1 LEADL
6 ERAGGAATMTV
17 QPKPDAEEV
26 CRSLRDFQRA
36 TVDYAYR
43 RLYLDPDRIDR
54 FLVADEVGLGK
65 TWVAKG
71 VIAQAVAHL
80 WDKKRRIDV
89 LYICSNAEIA
99 HQNINRLNLGESKEQ
114 AFASRLTLLPLHLR
128 DLNQRKVN
136 FISFTPGTSLD
147 FGTSSGARRERAV
160 LYWLL
165 SDIWGTRGT
174 AAKNLLQANA
184 GMQSWRNLLD
194 DVKAEVDE
202 QGGFEP
208 AVVTRLKEA
217 LAADPSLAADFEEQS
232 QFFGRARKRL
242 APYEQRHARNQLI
255 ARLRRA
261 LARSCLAV
269 FDPDLII
276 LDEFQRFRNLLQTGD
291 EKDEAAQLAQQLF
304 ESAGSKILLLSATP
318 YKMYTISG
326 ETDGDDHY
334 RDFLE
339 TSRFLLANNPEAVN
353 QLEQGLVTY
362 RKGLCGQEIGIPVEG
377 ALHAVEQCLRK
388 VMCRTERLAA
398 TADRNGMLKEVQAP
412 LVPMVPED
420 FLEYRLLSKLAR
432 QVEAD
437 DPIELW
443 KSSPY
448 LINIMEDTYRLKSL
462 LHAAID
468 NQNQPVL
475 AALRDL
481 MPWQLPAE
489 AMEAYQ
495 PIDPKNPR
503 LRSLIDELARSQIW
517 KLLWLPA
524 DLPYY
529 EAQGAFAGTEDNPHT
544 KQLIFSSWKV
554 VPRSIAMLVSYSMER
569 LMVLEGDSEPSYG
582 ELRERHRPLLRW
594 SEEDGR
600 LGGMPLLALFYP
612 CVTLAKLIDPLAHAQ
627 AKKVRLT
634 RADLEQR
641 VAKEVFELLSPVI
654 RGYENKGARPDQRWY
669 WAAPL
674 LLDEEHAPSV
684 REWMTEESDEWSWGS
699 ADDDEQSL
707 FQKHIA
713 EASGILDRPKRL
725 GRPPEDLVD
734 VLTRISIGAPG
745 TVVLRSLLRHSASSE
760 DRAAWQCAA
769 STALGFRTLFNAPE
783 SMLLLR
789 GLFGRELPYWDQ
801 VLNYCCDGNLQ
812 AVIDEYLHILI
823 DLLSVEPSSAESLR
837 SLGDAIG
844 DTVSLHTTSLAYDIY
859 RSNSDGGVSAR
870 SQRVRCRFAQ
880 RFGESDSEDGSEKTR
895 EGVLRDA
902 FNSPFRPFVLASTS
916 IGQEGLDFHPYC
928 HALVHWNLPTNPVDL
943 EQREGRIHRF
953 KGHFIRKNLA
963 KAYGIEGTKGG
974 RDPWASI
981 FRTALDQRPD
991 GQNDMV
997 PFWIFG
1003 GPFKIERRLPILPL
1017 SRESTRLDD
1026 LKLSLALYRLT
1037 FGQPR
1042 QEELLE
1048 FLKRHAA
1055 EETEIAAALE
1065 QHIDLTP
1072 PAGL

>member
-1 LEADL
+1 VDADL
-6 ERAGGAATMTV
+6 ARAGGAATMTT

-43 RLYLDPDRIDR
+43 RLYLDPDRVDR

-80 WDKKRRIDV
+80 WDRKKRIDV

-99 HQNINRLNLGESKEQ
+99 RQNINRLNLGESKDH

-128 DLNQRKVN
+128 DLNERKVN

-165 SDIWGTRGT
+165 ADIWNFRGT

-184 GMQSWRNLLD
+184 GMESWRNLLD
-194 DVKAEVDE
+194 EVESEIGE

-208 AVVTRLKEA
+208 AVVQRFKEA
-217 LAADPSLAADFEEQS
+217 LIADPSLAADFEAQS
-232 QFFGRARKRL
+232 EFFGRARKRL
-242 APYEQRHARNQLI
+242 VPYEQRHARNQLI

-269 FDPDLII
+269 FEPDLII

-291 EKDEAAQLAQQLF
+291 TKDEAAQLAQRLF
-304 ESAGSKILLLSATP
+304 EPAGSKILLLSATP
-318 YKMYTISG
+318 YKMYTVSS

-339 TSRFLLANNPEAVN
+339 TSRFLLANKTEDVDR
-353 QLEQGLVTY
+353 LEKSLVTY
-362 RKGLCGQEIGIPVEG
+362 RKALCGQDIGVPVQD
-377 ALHAVEQCLRK
+377 ALQAIEQCLRK
-388 VMCRTERLAA
+388 VMCRTERLAS
-398 TADRNGMLKEVQAP
+398 TADRNGMLKEVQPP
-412 LVPMVPED
+412 LVPMLPED

-432 QVEAD
+432 QLDAD

-448 LINIMEDTYRLKSL
+448 LINIMEETYRLKSL
-462 LHAAID
+462 LRDAIEGQD
-468 NQNQPVL
+468 QPVL

-481 MPWQLPAE
+481 LPWQLPAK
-489 AMEAYQ
+489 AMEAYR

-503 LRSLIDELARSQIW
+503 LRTLINDLAESQLW

-524 DLPYY
+524 GLPYY
-529 EAQGAFAGTEDNPHT
+529 ETRGAFAGTEDHPHT

-554 VPRSIAMLVSYSMER
+554 VPRSIAMLVSYAMER
-569 LMVLEGDSEPSYG
+569 LMVLEGDAEPSHSDLP
-582 ELRERHRPLLRW
+582 EKHRPLLRW

-612 CVTLAKLIDPLAHAQ
+612 CMTLAKRIDPLVHAQ
-627 AKKVRLT
+627 ARDMRLT
-634 RADLEQR
+634 RAELDQH
-641 VAKEVFELLSPVI
+641 VAKELSDLLSPLV
-654 RGYENKGARPDQRWY
+654 RGYEDKSARPDQRWY

-674 LLDEEHAPSV
+674 LFDKQHAPSV
-684 REWMTEESDEWSWGS
+684 CDWMMEKSDEWSWAS
-699 ADDDEQSL
+699 PDDEEQTI

-713 EASGILDRPKRL
+713 EASDLLDRPNRL
-725 GRPPEDLVD
+725 GRPPDDLVD
-734 VLTRISIGAPG
+734 VLAKVAIGAPG
-745 TVVLRSLLRHSASSE
+745 TAILRALLRHGSE
-760 DRAAWQCAA
+760 ADERSAWQSAA
-769 STALGFRTLFNAPE
+769 SAALGFRTLFNVPE

-789 GLFGRELPYWDQ
+789 GLFGHELPYWDQ
-801 VLNYCCDGNLQ
+801 ALSYCCDGNLQ
-812 AVIDEYLHILI
+812 AVLDEYVHILI
-823 DLLSVEPSSAESLR
+823 DLLSVEPDSDEGLR
-837 SLGDAIG
+837 SLGEAIG
-844 DTVSLHTTSLAYDIY
+844 NAVSLKTTSLAYDHY
-859 RSNSDGGVSAR
+859 RPTSDGGVSIKPLR
-870 SQRVRCRFAQ
+870 TRCRFAQ

-902 FNSPFRPFVLASTS
+902 FNSPFRPFLLASTS

-943 EQREGRIHRF
+943 EQREGRVHRF

-963 KAYGIEGTKGG
+963 RAYGIAGTKGG
-974 RDPWASI
+974 RDPWGSL
-981 FRTALDQRPD
+981 FRTALHRRPD
-991 GQNDMV
+991 AQNDMV
-997 PFWIFG
+997 PFWIFD
-1003 GPFKIERRLPILPL
+1003 GPSKIERRLPMLPL
-1017 SRESTRLDD
+1017 SRETTRVDD
-1026 LKLSLALYRLT
+1026 LKQSLALYRLT

-1048 FLKRHAA
+1048 FLKRHAS
-1055 EETEIAAALE
+1055 EAADTAGILE
-1065 QHIDLTP
+1065 RHVDLRP
-1072 PAGL
+1072 PAAS

>member
-1 LEADL
+1 
-6 ERAGGAATMTV
+6 MTT
-17 QPKPDAEEV
+17 QAKPDAVQV

-36 TVDYAYR
+36 TVDYAFR
-43 RLYLDPDRIDR
+43 RLYLDPDRVDR

-71 VIAQAVAHL
+71 VIAHAVEHL
-80 WDKKRRIDV
+80 WEKKKRIDV

-99 HQNINRLNLGESKEQ
+99 RQNINRLNLGESKDQ
-114 AFASRLTLLPLHLR
+114 AFASRLTLLPLQLR

-136 FISFTPGTSLD
+136 FISFTPATSLD

-165 SDIWGTRGT
+165 SDIWGIRGT

-184 GMQSWRNLLD
+184 GMRSWRNLLD
-194 DVKAEVDE
+194 EVKSEINE

-208 AVVTRLKEA
+208 MVVRRFKEA
-217 LAADPSLAADFEEQS
+217 LVADPSLAADFEEQS

-242 APYEQRHARNQLI
+242 VPYQQRHARNQLI

-269 FDPDLII
+269 FEPDLII
-276 LDEFQRFRNLLQTGD
+276 LDEFQRFRNLLHTGD
-291 EKDEAAQLAQQLF
+291 EKDEAAQLAHQLF
-304 ESAGSKILLLSATP
+304 TSAGSKILLLSATP
-318 YKMYTISG
+318 YKMYTVSA
-326 ETDGDDHY
+326 ETEGDDHY

-339 TSRFLLANNPEAVN
+339 TSRFLLSKKPEDVN

-362 RKGLCGQEIGIPVEG
+362 RKGLCGQDIGIPLED
-377 ALHAVEQCLRK
+377 ALHAIETCLRK

-398 TADRNGMLKEVQAP
+398 TADRNGMLKEVRTP

-432 QVEAD
+432 QVDAD

-448 LINIMEDTYRLKSL
+448 LINIMEDSYRLKSL
-462 LHAAID
+462 LRSAID
-468 NQNQPVL
+468 NEEQPVL
-475 AALRDL
+475 TALRNL
-481 MPWQLPAE
+481 LPWQLPTK

-503 LRSLIDELARSQIW
+503 LRTLIDELTRSQLW

-524 DLPYY
+524 VLPYY
-529 EAQGAFAGTEDNPHT
+529 EAQGAFAGTEDSPHT

-554 VPRSIAMLVSYSMER
+554 VPRSIAMLVSYAMER
-569 LMVLEGDSEPSYG
+569 LMVFEGDAEPSYG

-594 SEEDGR
+594 SEESGR

-612 CVTLAKLIDPLAHAQ
+612 CITLARRIDPLAHAQ
-627 AKKVRLT
+627 AQHDRLT
-634 RADLEQR
+634 RVELEQR
-641 VAKEVFELLSPVI
+641 VSKEISELLSPII
-654 RGYENKGARPDQRWY
+654 RAHEDKSARPDQRWY

-674 LLDEEHAPSV
+674 LLDKKYASAV
-684 REWMTEESDEWSWGS
+684 REWMTEDSDEWSWGF
-699 ADDDEQSL
+699 AEDEDQSI

-713 EASGILDRPKRL
+713 EVARILDQPQRL
-725 GRPPEDLVD
+725 GRLPDDLTD
-734 VLTRISIGAPG
+734 ALTKISIGAPG
-745 TVVLRSLLRHSASSE
+745 TVVLRSLLRHCPSSA
-760 DRAAWQCAA
+760 DRAAWQSAA
-769 STALGFRTLFNAPE
+769 SAALGFRTLFNVPE
-783 SMLLLR
+783 SVLLLR
-789 GLFGRELPYWDQ
+789 GLFARQMPYWDQ

-812 AVIDEYLHILI
+812 AVIDEYVHVLI
-823 DLLSVEPSSAESLR
+823 DLLSVEPDSAEGLR

-844 DTVSLHTTSLAYDIY
+844 DAVSLHTTSLACDIY
-859 RSNSDGGVSAR
+859 RPSSNGGFSVR
-870 SQRVRCRFAQ
+870 MQRVRCRFAQ

-895 EGVLRDA
+895 EGALRDA

-943 EQREGRIHRF
+943 EQREGRVHRF

-963 KAYGIEGTKGG
+963 RAYGIEGTKGG
-974 RDPWASI
+974 RDPWAAI
-981 FRTALDQRPD
+981 FRTAVDRRTA
-991 GQNDMV
+991 QNDMV
-997 PFWIFG
+997 PFWIFD
-1003 GPFKIERRLPILPL
+1003 GPFKIERRLPMLPL

-1026 LKLSLALYRLT
+1026 LKQSLALYRLT

-1048 FLKRHAA
+1048 FLKRHSPEGA
-1055 EETEIAAALE
+1055 EAIAME
-1065 QHIDLTP
+1065 QHIDLRP
-1072 PAGL
+1072 PIT

>member
-1 LEADL
+1 MIL
-6 ERAGGAATMTV
+6 
-17 QPKPDAEEV
+17 QPEPDAEEV

-36 TVDYAYR
+36 TVDYVYR
-43 RLYLDPDRIDR
+43 RLYRDPDRVDR

-71 VIAQAVAHL
+71 VIAQAVSHL
-80 WDKKRRIDV
+80 WDKKKRIDV

-99 HQNINRLNLGESKEQ
+99 RQNINRLNLGESKKQ
-114 AFASRLTLLPLHLR
+114 AFASRLTLLPLQLR

-194 DVKAEVDE
+194 EVKSEIKE

-208 AVVTRLKEA
+208 AVVRRFKEA
-217 LAADPSLAADFEEQS
+217 LMADPSLAADFEEQS
-232 QFFGRARKRL
+232 QFFERARKRL
-242 APYEQRHARNQLI
+242 VPYEQRHARNQLI

-269 FDPDLII
+269 FEPDLII

-304 ESAGSKILLLSATP
+304 QSAGSKILLLSATP
-318 YKMYTISG
+318 YKMYTVSG

-339 TSRFLLANNPEAVN
+339 TSRFLLANDPEAVN
-353 QLEQGLVTY
+353 RLEQGLVTY
-362 RKGLCGQEIGIPVEG
+362 RRGLCGQDIGAPIES

-398 TADRNGMLKEVQAP
+398 TADRNGMLKELKPP

-420 FLEYRLLSKLAR
+420 FLEYRLLSNLAR

-448 LINIMEDTYRLKSL
+448 LINIMEDTYRLKTL
-462 LHAAID
+462 LHAAIE

-481 MPWQLPAE
+481 IPWQLPAK
-489 AMEAYQ
+489 AMDAYQ

-503 LRSLIDELARSQIW
+503 LRTLINDLAQSQLW
-517 KLLWLPA
+517 KLLWLPP

-529 EAQGAFAGTEDNPHT
+529 EAQGAFADTEDNPHT
-544 KQLIFSSWKV
+544 KQLIFSSWRV
-554 VPRSIAMLVSYSMER
+554 VPRSIAMLVSYAMER
-569 LMVLEGDSEPSYG
+569 LMVLEGDAEPSYA
-582 ELRERHRPLLRW
+582 ELREKHGPLLRW
-594 SEEDGR
+594 SEEEGR

-612 CVTLAKLIDPLAHAQ
+612 CMTLAKRIDPLAHAQ
-627 AKKVRLT
+627 AQRERLT
-634 RADLEQR
+634 RAELESR
-641 VAKEVFELLSPVI
+641 VKTEVSELLSPVV
-654 RGYENKGARPDQRWY
+654 RGYADKSARPDQRWY
-669 WAAPL
+669 WAAAL
-674 LLDEEHAPSV
+674 LLDQAHAASV
-684 REWMTEESDEWSWGS
+684 RDWMTEDSDEWSWGS
-699 ADDDEQSL
+699 PDDEEQSL
-707 FQKHIA
+707 FQKHVA
-713 EASGILDRPKRL
+713 EAAEILDRPQRL
-725 GRPPEDLVD
+725 GRPPDDLTE
-734 VLTRISIGAPG
+734 VLTKISLGAPG
-745 TVVLRSLLRHSASSE
+745 TVILRSLLRHSPASE
-760 DRAAWQCAA
+760 DRAAWQSAA
-769 STALGFRTLFNAPE
+769 SAAFGFRTLFNVPE
-783 SMLLLR
+783 SLLLLR
-789 GLFGRELPYWDQ
+789 GLFSRQMPYWDQ
-801 VLNYCCDGNLQ
+801 VLSYCCDGNLQ
-812 AVIDEYLHILI
+812 AVIDEYVHILL
-823 DLLSVEPSSAESLR
+823 DLLSIEPDSAEGLR
-837 SLGDAIG
+837 NLGDAIG
-844 DTVSLHTTSLAYDIY
+844 EAVGLRTSSLAYDLY
-859 RSNSDGGVSAR
+859 KPNSDGGFSVR

-895 EGVLRDA
+895 EGALRDA
-902 FNSPFRPFVLASTS
+902 FNSPFRPFILASTS

-943 EQREGRIHRF
+943 EQREGRVHRF

-981 FRTALDQRPD
+981 FDMAVERRTAP
-991 GQNDMV
+991 NDMV
-997 PFWIFG
+997 PFWIFD
-1003 GPFKIERRLPILPL
+1003 GPFKIERRLPMLPL
-1017 SRESTRLDD
+1017 SRELTRLDD
-1026 LKLSLALYRLT
+1026 LKQSLALYRLT

-1048 FLKRHAA
+1048 FLKRHSSEGKEAA
-1055 EETEIAAALE
+1055 VAFER
-1065 QHIDLTP
+1065 HIDLRP
-1072 PAGL
+1072 PVAP